1 MNAEEFYQ
9 KAYDGML
16 NHGPKILFALIVF
29 LAGQWVIRVCRKWI
43 QRSLHRREINSS
55 LRPFMQSLV
64 ITGLQVLLLLMVM
77 QIVGVQMTMFAAAI
91 ASLGVAV
98 GLALSGT
105 LQNFA
110 SGVLILLLKPFKVGD
125 NVVAQGQDGIVT
137 SIELFYTVVTTF
149 DNKAVI
155 IPNSKLSNEVIVNIS
170 KEGRRRLDI
179 ELKFAHAFDMQ
190 QVQNVILR
198 SVADCQEVMK
208 EPAPSA
214 GISAIEPDGFKVMV
228 QVWVD
233 ALDYS
238 NIRLIVNQKLLNDIK
253 ISGVKLPGMI

>member
-1 MNAEEFYQ
+1 MEAEEFYQ
-9 KAYDGML
+9 RAYDWML
-16 NHGPKILFALIVF
+16 NHGPKIVLAIIIF
-29 LAGQWVIRVCRKWI
+29 LGGQWVIRVCRKWL
-43 QRSLHRREINSS
+43 QRSLHKREINSS

-64 ITGLQVLLLLMVM
+64 ITALQVLLILIVM
-77 QIVGVQMTMFAAAI
+77 QILGVQMTMFAAAI

-137 SIELFYTVVTTF
+137 SIELFYTIVTTF

-170 KEGRRRLDI
+170 REGRRRLDI
-179 ELKFAHAFDMQ
+179 ELKFAHTFDMA
-190 QVQNVILR
+190 QVQKTILD
-198 SVADCQEVMK
+198 SVNNCSEVMK
-208 EPAPSA
+208 EPAPGA
-214 GISAIEPDGFKVMV
+214 GISAIESDGFKVMV

-233 ALDYS
+233 ALNYS
-238 NIRLIVNQKLLNDIK
+238 NIKLMLNQKLLKDIRT
-253 ISGVKLPGMI
+253 SGIKLPGMA